1 MLANVGLKGIIP
13 PLVTPLTPKG
23 AVDRNSLKHLINFLI
38 EGGVSGLFVLG
49 STGEGPFLRISE
61 KVKVVGTAVETA
73 DGRVPVLA
81 GILTPGPAQA
91 VEEAKRF
98 QKIGVDYLV
107 VAPPYYYPCSQEEVV
122 SHFKIIKS
130 SVGLRIFAYNIPTRV
145 PVQLGPKT
153 LLSLYRDKVIV
164 GVKDSSGNFTNF
176 RELLLLR
183 NQESFQRFTVL
194 TGTEQ
199 WVDMAILAGADG
211 AIPGF
216 ANVIPHEYSQ
226 IYQCAV
232 AGDIKRAVM
241 AQEKVMKLFDIINL
255 PGGSFTRAA
264 LGAFKVALWLKGV
277 IKHYN
282 LVSPFP
288 VLSKEEV
295 QAIHDKLLALNFLVK

>member
-13 PLVTPLTPKG
+13 PVVTPLTPKG
-23 AVDRNSLKHLINFLI
+23 SVDRNSLKRLINFLV

-61 KVKVVGTAVETA
+61 KLKVVGTAVEA
-73 DGRVPVLA
+73 ANGRVPILA

-98 QKIGVDYLV
+98 QKIGIDYLV
-107 VAPPYYYPCSQEEVV
+107 LAPPYYYPCSQEEVV

-130 SVGLRIFAYNIPTRV
+130 SVGLQIFAYNIPTRV

-153 LLSLYRDKVIV
+153 LLSLYREEVIV
-164 GVKDSSGNFTNF
+164 GVKDSSGDFTSF

-183 NQESFQRFTVL
+183 NQEKLQRFTVL

-211 AIPGF
+211 AVPGF

-226 IYQCAV
+226 IYQCA
-232 AGDIKRAVM
+232 ATGDIKRAVM
-241 AQEKVMKLFDIINL
+241 AQEKAIKLFDIINL
-255 PGGSFTRAA
+255 PSGSFTRAA
-264 LGAFKVALWLKGV
+264 LGAFKVALWLKGI
-277 IKHYN
+277 IKHYD

-288 VLSKEEV
+288 ALSKEEV
-295 QAIHDKLLALNFLVK
+295 RAVHDKLLALNFLAK